1 MAMRR
6 VVPTRS
12 RAGTLA
18 VGVLATLGVLTGLCG
33 FVPSIALATD
43 LSTDSCTAQD
53 VTLGNGFI
61 LNEPCVCSPGGTFA
75 AMVQFTVTNNASASR
90 YCISDGSKTSA
101 TSHDFTVT
109 VTKDTTYT
117 LTVTDSLGCTRT
129 ATTSLNAS
137 PIAAPTLAAG
147 TPDCP
152 GKTTLTASPSGLA
165 SYTWF
170 DGTTQ
175 IGTGNP
181 LTVTL
186 APGDHSSAV
195 KVTSSAGCSNT
206 SGPTAV
212 TVSRCAFGE
221 ALPGPD
227 AAD

>member
-75 AMVQFTVTNNASASR
+75 A
-90 YCISDGSKTSA
+90 
-101 TSHDFTVT
+101 
-109 VTKDTTYT
+109 
-117 LTVTDSLGCTRT
+117 
-129 ATTSLNAS
+129 
-137 PIAAPTLAAG
+137 G

-170 DGTTQ
+170 DGTRRS
-175 IGTGNP
+175 
-181 LTVTL
+181 
-186 APGDHSSAV
+186 APA
-195 KVTSSAGCSNT
+195 T
-206 SGPTAV
+206 
-212 TVSRCAFGE
+212 R
-221 ALPGPD
+221 
-227 AAD
+227 